1 MPSTLANVSE
11 TKTGWSIDLHM
22 AAIRLASLTARPG
35 NSVGQETRLHF
46 RLSGGGAAG
55 SLLSATGGRTGFHS
69 IGCIHEAVLFG
80 VSALDQ
86 TRVHK
91 QRPEAHSLRQY
102 LGFIW
107 CTFYS

>member
-1 MPSTLANVSE
+1 
-11 TKTGWSIDLHM
+11 M

-46 RLSGGGAAG
+46 PLSGGAAG
-55 SLLSATGGRTGFHS
+55 SRLSATGGRTGFHS

-91 QRPEAHSLRQY
+91 QRPEAPLATAVPRLHLVHVLLVISRY
-102 LGFIW
+102 NR
-107 CTFYS
+107 